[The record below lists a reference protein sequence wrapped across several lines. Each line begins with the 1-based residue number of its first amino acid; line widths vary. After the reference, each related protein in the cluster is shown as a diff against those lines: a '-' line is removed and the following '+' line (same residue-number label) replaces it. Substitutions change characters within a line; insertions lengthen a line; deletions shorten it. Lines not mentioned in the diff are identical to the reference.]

1 MTRRDEKILRTNPN
15 MCSCSINDV
24 HQVSLHPGN
33 NFSVVSLAK
42 TQYYSK
48 FQSFSNSYSLAAYGN
63 YGMVEAGE
71 KIWQWQ
77 IKLSG
82 QSGCSSQ
89 VFCFSADICPCI
101 YIFYPVYKIKLY
113 LYIHSSI
120 RYAILIKEDVRRTGL
135 TGVAYQIE
143 YIFHKLLQPE
153 AEGSGS
159 HS

>member
-1 MTRRDEKILRTNPN
+1 MTRRDEKILRTIPN

-82 QSGCSSQ
+82 Q
-89 VFCFSADICPCI
+89 
-101 YIFYPVYKIKLY
+101 
-113 LYIHSSI
+113 
-120 RYAILIKEDVRRTGL
+120 
-135 TGVAYQIE
+135 
-143 YIFHKLLQPE
+143 
-153 AEGSGS
+153 
-159 HS
+159 